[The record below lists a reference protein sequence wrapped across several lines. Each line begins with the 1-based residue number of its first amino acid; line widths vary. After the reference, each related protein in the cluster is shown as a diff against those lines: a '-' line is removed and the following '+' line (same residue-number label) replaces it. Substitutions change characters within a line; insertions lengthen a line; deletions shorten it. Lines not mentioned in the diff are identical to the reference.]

1 MDKEKLT
8 EDIMFLITQLDAMPN
23 DLIEKDVVKLMLLSI
38 IREVHNVT

>member
-23 DLIEKDVVKLMLLSI
+23 DFIEKDAVKLMLLSI
-38 IREVHNVT
+38 IREMHTM